1 MKLTWPWRRHRTGAA
16 PAAPRAPKPLRE
28 TRVRGADA
36 EFLSQVRAAQQLDAT
51 PGANAALYLML
62 LVLVLA
68 IAWASVAQVDM
79 VTKAEAR
86 VVPAGREQVI
96 ASLEGGIL
104 RELHVR
110 EGSRVYRGQELA
122 QLDPTRFEAQQNEGE
137 AKRIALRGTVA
148 RLSAEAGDRPLEFPE
163 DVADHPEVVTGE
175 MEAYEARRRALDDA
189 LASTR
194 RSVELLQ
201 RELRVAQAMSAKGL
215 MSDVEV
221 MRLQRQVND
230 LQLQGQERANRYRQE
245 ASTELLRVQ
254 SELAQLTEQMVVRED
269 LLRRTALTSPVD
281 GMVKNIRVNTVGG
294 IVTAGAPIMEIVPIG
309 DPVMVE
315 ARLRPAD
322 IGFVR
327 VGHAAEVKLMAY
339 EYTVY
344 GGLQGRVDYISPDA
358 LGEPDKAGGRDSTWY
373 RVLVKADG
381 STLRA
386 RNGEPLPVLPGM
398 TAMVEVQTG
407 KRSVLSFLLR
417 PMLKSQ
423 EAFRER

>member
-1 MKLTWPWRRHRTGAA
+1 MLSWFRRRSIADSA
-16 PAAPRAPKPLRE
+16 PVPRGDQGFMDEL
-28 TRVRGADA
+28 
-36 EFLSQVRAAQQLDAT
+36 RAAQLVEAT
-51 PGANAALYLML
+51 PRANLALLLMFAAL
-62 LVLVLA
+62 VAFV
-68 IAWASVAQVDM
+68 AWAALTDVDVVARAD
-79 VTKAEAR
+79 AR
-86 VVPAGREQVI
+86 VVPDGREQVI